1 MNWTINNALIPLKN
15 GYATLDVQVVD
26 TMIGTILPNL
36 EVIGTEIDGE
46 NKLYYLVLSMPIPI
60 LRSYLTWERRKY
72 HRK

>member
-1 MNWTINNALIPLKN
+1 MNWTINNALITLKN

-26 TMIGTILPNL
+26 TMIGTILQNL

-60 LRSYLTWERRKY
+60 LRSYLT
-72 HRK
+72 

>member
-15 GYATLDVQVVD
+15 AYATLDVQVVD
-26 TMIGTILPNL
+26 TKFATMVANL

-60 LRSYLTWERRKY
+60 LRSYLT
-72 HRK
+72 

>member
-15 GYATLDVQVVD
+15 GYGTLDVQVVD
-26 TMIGTILPNL
+26 TMIATIVPNL

-60 LRSYLTWERRKY
+60 LRSYLT
-72 HRK
+72 

>member
-15 GYATLDVQVVD
+15 GYATLDLQVVE
-26 TMIGTILPNL
+26 TMLATIVPNL

-60 LRSYLTWERRKY
+60 LRSYLT
-72 HRK
+72 

>member
-60 LRSYLTWERRKY
+60 LRSYLT
-72 HRK
+72 

>member
-15 GYATLDVQVVD
+15 GYATLDLQVVD
-26 TMIGTILPNL
+26 TMLATIVPNL

-60 LRSYLTWERRKY
+60 LRSYLT
-72 HRK
+72 